1 MLFNLCMRLSW
12 ENKNNE
18 VRFLES
24 EKDLQPGALVR
35 VRALDNF
42 SRPNYIKLYRDT
54 ESLRLGPFI
63 GYQTHLILNPGES
76 QILMI
81 VDTTQYQAM
90 GLLQTKDL
98 LAVRV
103 ILESKLWWLHAFDI
117 AEVVLKGTQQQEET
131 NSLLRLAE

>member
-1 MLFNLCMRLSW
+1 MHFSW
-12 ENKNNE
+12 DNKNNE

-24 EKDLQPGALVR
+24 ERDLQPGALIK

-42 SRPNYIKLYRDT
+42 SRPNYIKLYDSMK
-54 ESLRLGPFI
+54 SLKLGPFI

-98 LAVRV
+98 LALRV
-103 ILESKLWWLHAFDI
+103 IVESSLWWLHAFDV
-117 AEVVLKGTQQQEET
+117 AEVVLRATPEEHQE
-131 NSLLRLAE
+131 SSSDFLLPAE